1 MSQSPQDAFGYQCPS
16 CNASLVTNP
25 AKVGTRRKCPACHK
39 TIKIP
44 ASASTPENQKS
55 DSLAVSGYQLAD
67 QNKLSVV
74 CTYCE
79 KVLFAKIDQ
88 IGEELICPDCLES
101 VVVTAP
107 PDFASPTASNK
118 TPEKTAETTAAEDD
132 PTEDDDSLRLSDPIE
147 RPVSSS
153 LTDDLVPNA
162 APTAHAAE
170 DEDNFEF
177 SIPCPLCGS
186 RVYARISEVDET
198 KKCPDCHSEVTI
210 TPPPKKILRS
220 ERHLDKDIED
230 FGLGAPEVQHDDVRT
245 ASSRQVKTEAQDALA
260 RAEAAV
266 REAEEV
272 ERQTTVV
279 IPKTLPFFLFSAQAL
294 PRWILLSVMIG
305 LAGSLAQ
312 FTFFAPASQPSMQ
325 FLKLFSSIGMFL
337 LATPAFIT
345 LFANCLA
352 IFGDTANG
360 DAEITSWPD
369 TNFTEWMTDS
379 LYIIN
384 ALVISGLPPAAVA
397 QLFICAGIKPLGVL
411 VWFAGTLGLFP
422 LVFVS
427 FLDQD
432 SMILPFSKRVWT
444 NLSQEQPTWLVFY
457 LISGALGLLGVLIFF
472 SFTAES
478 VVLHLAAG
486 LLLVG
491 ITMLYFR
498 VLGWCIWNCRES
510 LVLSDFSDDD
520 DADDNDRADD
530 DAELPTKSD

>member
-1 MSQSPQDAFGYQCPS
+1 MSQSPQDAFGYQCPR

-25 AKVGTRRKCPACHK
+25 AEVGTRRKCPACHK

-44 ASASTPENQKS
+44 ASASPPENQKP
-55 DSLAVSGYQLAD
+55 DTLAVSGYQLAD
-67 QNKLSVV
+67 RNKLSVV

-107 PDFASPTASNK
+107 PDFAPPAASKK
-118 TPEKTAETTAAEDD
+118 TPEKTVETTAAEDD
-132 PTEDDDSLRLSDPIE
+132 PAEDEDSLRLADPIE
-147 RPVSSS
+147 RPPVASS

-162 APTAHAAE
+162 APTAQAAE
-170 DEDNFEF
+170 HEDNFEF
-177 SIPCPLCGS
+177 SIPCLLCGS

-198 KKCPDCHSEVTI
+198 KKCPDCHSEVKI
-210 TPPPKKILRS
+210 PPPPKKIVRS
-220 ERHLDKDIED
+220 ERHVDKDIED
-230 FGLGAPEVQHDDVRT
+230 FGLGAPEVQHSDVST

-279 IPKTLPFFLFSAQAL
+279 IPKTLPLFLFSAQAL
-294 PRWILLSVMIG
+294 PRWIVLSVMIG

-312 FTFFAPASQPSMQ
+312 FTFFAPVSQPSIQ
-325 FLKLFSSIGMFL
+325 FLKLFSSIGLFL
-337 LATPAFIT
+337 LGIPAFIA

-360 DAEITSWPD
+360 GAEITSWPD
-369 TNFTEWMTDS
+369 ANFTEWMTDS

-384 ALVISGLPPAAVA
+384 ALIFSGLPPAAVA
-397 QLFICAGIKPLGVL
+397 QLFICAGITPLGVL
-411 VWFAGTLGLFP
+411 VLFAGTLGLFP

-444 NLSQEQPTWLVFY
+444 NLSHEQPTWLVFY
-457 LISGALGLLGVLIFF
+457 LISGAFGLLGVLIFF
-472 SFTAES
+472 SFAAES
-478 VVLHLAAG
+478 VILHLAAG

-491 ITMLYFR
+491 LTMLYFR

-510 LVLSDFSDDD
+510 LVLGDFSDDD
-520 DADDNDRADD
+520 
-530 DAELPTKSD
+530 ELPPKSD